1 MTLATKALYLELV
14 HVLGA
19 RWGSSSRSFTTFHV
33 RPSTGSDIVARGPQ
47 PAALQETFARK
58 RLLLIFSA
66 RIRDSSVERG
76 MPRRAAAPEGPKTRP
91 PVARKASSTIAFS
104 CAARLLDSFN
114 RLPSAGFVDNQL
126 SSTVNSSVSHS
137 IADRSIT
144 FCNSRT
150 FPGHGYDCKRCSV
163 RLFTRRID
171 FPAFRAYRS
180 MKYLT
185 SRGISSVRS
194 RKGGTSRGNTFSR

>member
-1 MTLATKALYLELV
+1 MELRVGDVQLVEVLANLV
-14 HVLGA
+14 
-19 RWGSSSRSFTTFHV
+19 
-33 RPSTGSDIVARGPQ
+33 
-47 PAALQETFARK
+47 QETFSRK

-66 RIRDSSVERG
+66 RILDSSVERG
-76 MPRRAAAPEGPKTRP
+76 IRRRAAAPEGPKTRP

-104 CAARLLDSFN
+104 CAARLLDN
-114 RLPSAGFVDNQL
+114 RLSIAGFVDNQL

-137 IADRSIT
+137 TTDRSIT